1 MRHAEFRQQP
11 EHFPTP
17 RAPEF
22 PPVFPAGGG
31 PDRIWRTVSLPQSGP
46 GTEARPGRPAVLHV
60 VQQTDGGVARVVLDL
75 VAHQIRGG
83 SPAAVACPGGGMLA
97 DAVRALGAGVHPWR
111 AGRTAGPLL
120 AREVGQL
127 AGIVAAAGPQLVHA
141 HGPKAGL
148 AVRLALRG
156 RIPTV
161 FQPHVWSFGPAGGV
175 LDGPARRWE
184 RYGARWA
191 DRIVCVSETE
201 RRKGV
206 AAGVE
211 AVWTVVPN
219 GVDTERFRPAAEG
232 ERRSLPPLVAD
243 LPGSAPLVVCVGRLC
258 RQKGQDVLLAAWE
271 QVLHRVPNARLV
283 LVGDGPGADALGAS
297 APASVRFAGDEAD
310 SAPWYRAADL
320 VVVPSR
326 WESMA
331 LTPLEAMACGRPVV
345 VTDVAGTRESLPP
358 GHALFCTTPAQ
369 DPYALATAVGD
380 LLLNGPLRRTLG
392 RQGRQHVL
400 AAHDVRH
407 SASAISDVYREVS
420 AARPAGGRGPAA
432 R

>member
-1 MRHAEFRQQP
+1 M
-11 EHFPTP
+11 P

-22 PPVFPAGGG
+22 PPVPAAGGG
-31 PDRIWRTVSLPQSGP
+31 SDGHRRTASHPPAGRTHP
-46 GTEARPGRPAVLHV
+46 RPVRPAVLHV
-60 VQQTDGGVARVVLDL
+60 VQQTDGGMARVVLDL

-83 SPAAVACPGGGMLA
+83 TPVAVACPVGGVLA
-97 DAVRALGAGVHPWR
+97 DAVHALGAGVHGWR
-111 AGRTAGPLL
+111 AGRSAGPLL

-127 AGIVAAAGPQLVHA
+127 ARIVAAAGPQLVHA

-148 AVRLALRG
+148 AARLALRG
-156 RIPTV
+156 RVPTV
-161 FQPHVWSFGPAGGV
+161 FQPHGWPFGAAGGV
-175 LDGPARRWE
+175 LAGPARRWE

-201 RRKGV
+201 RRKGQ

-211 AVWTVVPN
+211 AAWTVVPN

-232 ERRSLPPLVAD
+232 AGRNLPSLVAD

-258 RQKGQDVLLAAWE
+258 RQKGQDVLLAAWD
-271 QVLHRVPNARLV
+271 QVLRRLPNARLV
-283 LVGDGPGADALGAS
+283 LVGDGPGADALRAS
-297 APASVRFAGDEAD
+297 APVSVRFAGDEPD

-358 GHALFCTTPAQ
+358 GHALFCTTPPQ

-400 AAHDVRH
+400 ATHDVRH

-420 AARPAGGRGPAA
+420 AARPTGAGPAA
-432 R
+432 G

>member
-1 MRHAEFRQQP
+1 M
-11 EHFPTP
+11 P
-17 RAPEF
+17 REPEF
-22 PPVFPAGGG
+22 PPALPPGEG
-31 PDRIWRTVSLPQSGP
+31 PDPVRRTVQRPPSGP
-46 GTEARPGRPAVLHV
+46 GAAPRAGRTVVLHV
-60 VQQTDGGVARVVLDL
+60 VQQADGGMARVVLDL
-75 VAHQIRGG
+75 VAHQVRGG
-83 SPAAVACPGGGMLA
+83 TPVAVACPGGGMLA
-97 DAVRALGAGVHPWR
+97 DAALALGAGVHRWR
-111 AGRTAGPLL
+111 AGKRAGPLL
-120 AREVGQL
+120 PREVGQL
-127 AGIVAAAGPQLVHA
+127 SRIVAAAGPRLVHA

-175 LDGPARRWE
+175 LAGPARHWE

-201 RRKGV
+201 RRKGA

-211 AVWTVVPN
+211 ALWTVVPN
-219 GVDTERFRPAAEG
+219 GVDTERFRPAADG
-232 ERRSLPPLVAD
+232 ARRNLPPLVAD
-243 LPGSAPLVVCVGRLC
+243 LPASAPLVVCVGRLC

-271 QVLHRVPNARLV
+271 QVLRRLPNARLV
-283 LVGDGPGADALGAS
+283 LVGDGPGADALHAS
-297 APASVRFAGDEAD
+297 APASVRFAGDQPD

-358 GHALFCTTPAQ
+358 GHALFCTTPPQ

-407 SASAISDVYREVS
+407 SASAIANVYREVS
-420 AARPAGGRGPAA
+420 AARPAIGGATGD
-432 R
+432 